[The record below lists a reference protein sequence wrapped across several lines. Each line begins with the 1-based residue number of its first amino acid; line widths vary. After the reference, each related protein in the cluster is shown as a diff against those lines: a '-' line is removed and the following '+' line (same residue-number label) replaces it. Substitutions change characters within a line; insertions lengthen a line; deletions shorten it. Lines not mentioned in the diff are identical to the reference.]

1 MLLWFTNFLNRV
13 KTADNR
19 LIGGDLKKKQCDFA
33 VDGKKIIEKIFQ
45 KAIDKRKKMS

>member
-1 MLLWFTNFLNRV
+1 MVYFFLKRV

-19 LIGGDLKKKQCDFA
+19 LIGGDLRKKQYVFA
-33 VDGKKIIEKIFQ
+33 VDGKKNYRKIFQ